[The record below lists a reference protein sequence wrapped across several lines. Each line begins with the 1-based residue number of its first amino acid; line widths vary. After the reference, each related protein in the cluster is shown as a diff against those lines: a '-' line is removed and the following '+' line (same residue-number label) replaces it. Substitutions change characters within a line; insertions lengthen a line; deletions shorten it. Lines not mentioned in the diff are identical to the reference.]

1 MRLFI
6 LLLLLLSCPIAAI
19 SQETED
25 SAEPATKNDS
35 IIFICNSIPEAKPKP
50 TDFTV
55 IGDTVNFE
63 VYYIDYEC
71 DKYVYE
77 FERTEKKVFVVRRIP
92 ADSGTC
98 DKEYD
103 VLYAFEGKFINVPP
117 GMYQF
122 QLESAYK
129 GSESVIFR
137 AVFTVK

>member
-1 MRLFI
+1 MRLVI
-6 LLLLLLSCPIAAI
+6 LLLILLSYPTASI

-25 SAEPATKNDS
+25 QNEPEEKSDS
-35 IIFICNSIPEAKPKP
+35 IIFICNTLEAKPKP

-77 FERTEKKVFVVRRIP
+77 FERTEKKVFVVRRVP

-98 DKEYD
+98 DKDFD

-129 GSESVIFR
+129 GSKSVIFR
-137 AVFTVK
+137 EVFTVK

>member
-6 LLLLLLSCPIAAI
+6 LLLTILSCPIATI
-19 SQETED
+19 SQEAEEPT
-25 SAEPATKNDS
+25 EPATKSDS
-35 IIFICNSIPEAKPKP
+35 IIFICNTLEAKPKP

-63 VYYIDYEC
+63 VYYIDFEC
-71 DKYVYE
+71 DKYLYE
-77 FERTEKKVFVVRRIP
+77 FERTEKKVFVVRRVP

-98 DKEYD
+98 DKAFD
-103 VLYAFEGKFINVPP
+103 ILYAFEGKFINVPP

-129 GSESVIFR
+129 GSKSVIFR
-137 AVFTVK
+137 EVFTVK

>member
-1 MRLFI
+1 MRRFI
-6 LLLLLLSCPIAAI
+6 LLLILLSLPITVI

-25 SAEPATKNDS
+25 SGEPEGEDES
-35 IIFICNSIPEAKPKP
+35 IIFMCNILEPTPKP

-71 DKYVYE
+71 DKYAYE
-77 FERTEKKVFVVRRIP
+77 FERTEEKVFVVRRIP
-92 ADSGTC
+92 AESGTC

-129 GSESVIFR
+129 GSKNVIFR
-137 AVFTVK
+137 EVFTVK

>member
-6 LLLLLLSCPIAAI
+6 LLTVLLSYTIIAL
-19 SQETED
+19 SQETEGPGEQD
-25 SAEPATKNDS
+25 TGNDS
-35 IIFICNSIPEAKPKP
+35 IIFTCTILEPKPKP

-77 FERTEKKVFVVRRIP
+77 FERIEEKVFVVRRIP

-98 DKEYD
+98 DKDYD
-103 VLYAFEGKFINVPP
+103 VLYAFKGKFINVPP

-122 QLESAYK
+122 QLESKYK
-129 GSESVIFR
+129 GSKSVIFR
-137 AVFTVK
+137 EVFTVK